1 MNKQC
6 LTNPFVLPSA
16 IFTILVTFTYPDA
29 GFCQPEDIFKAA
41 INYTVKIRTA
51 VKLPFDQDEQGVYK
65 GAGFI
70 VDKNRGWI
78 LTNAHVVSRS
88 PSLNEVAFHN
98 TDYTSAKKLYVDP
111 YLDLAILKLQPSL
124 LPKTA
129 SSASLE
135 CKNPPPTGHAV
146 GAFGHPHKLSYTGT
160 RGIISGRTTEY
171 GPEYVQTDTP
181 INPGNSGGPLV
192 SMVTGRVVGI
202 NTAKV
207 NDTDSE
213 NLNFAIPI
221 EHTCKILKL
230 LRLGKDPSPPQ
241 LPVMFVKNR
250 TKQNQL
256 KVAVSYLKDSDLD
269 LRVGDVIEEVNN
281 ESTLMLALR
290 GRLSD
295 VRLKVRRNNESV
307 IVEGNLKPAALVTER
322 KGLFVTGLL
331 IAPGRFYKDAS
342 EFNALKQLSIHHVDA
357 GSVGAS
363 KEITEDGIL
372 QSIDGRPVL
381 DLDELHNY
389 LRTASQEN
397 RSVKLLIRRFGGSS
411 NDEIFEYREYTVPVE
426 NLKLVGGAELESGY
440 LIHKEGNDEYSEAT
454 H

>member
-51 VKLPFDQDEQGVYK
+51 VELPFDQDEQGVYK

-88 PSLNEVAFHN
+88 PSLTEVSFHK

-181 INPGNSGGPLV
+181 ISPGNSGGPLV
-192 SMVTGRVVGI
+192 SLVTGRVVGI

-213 NLNFAIPI
+213 SLNFAIPI

-281 ESTLMLALR
+281 EAALILALR